1 MSVWIRAGGPQV
13 PHKQGEPRYYKYDG
27 QLHFSTATYDCVVLC
42 DENERGSF
50 VELQADRMD
59 PKCATNSFLAM
70 SEVDPLTNRIK
81 PRKLSW
87 LLNGGKGTLVEAEKA
102 YVVMDTFSKP
112 PTTDKCSE
120 DDPFDYVTA
129 GIKAM
134 VETYDEEEEQRKQQ
148 QFYEQLKMTI
158 DEVFDKKDR
167 VIREGMTSSG
177 AIKPVEHSLNIYI
190 SRSRCHRLIARTVSR
205 YVKYDITVWI
215 LRISRIDC
223 GTLKSM
229 WFSLICILI
238 YFDCFVGPG
247 SGQ

>member
-1 MSVWIRAGGPQV
+1 
-13 PHKQGEPRYYKYDG
+13 
-27 QLHFSTATYDCVVLC
+27 
-42 DENERGSF
+42 
-50 VELQADRMD
+50 MD

-177 AIKPVEHSLNIYI
+177 AIKPVLEAVNNALDLGYKLLN
-190 SRSRCHRLIARTVSR
+190 TKGV
-205 YVKYDITVWI
+205 TP
-215 LRISRIDC
+215 
-223 GTLKSM
+223 
-229 WFSLICILI
+229 
-238 YFDCFVGPG
+238 GPVLELTPG
-247 SGQ
+247 PM